1 MSRREASA
9 LVWERGE
16 ELLKEYVERSFS
28 IAPLPNPPLELP
40 DFPAIQPTESDS
52 LVQQAS
58 GLYAVDR
65 AGFNQRLSSIVEEE
79 EPDFVKRNIDPD
91 STREKW
97 MSENVDGLSE
107 RVLSKMAWDWMCS
120 ALDEDSPD
128 TDRWYL
134 AVSLLIGSSL
144 SGSDIARR
152 GGFHL
157 LTSIAMA
164 KPPGSWSSEITGAHQ
179 MAWSPDGT
187 ARHDG
192 APHPSGVLAASA
204 ILDTMAMGESS
215 QTKILPHWLEGLT
228 VNRRLCGLLDVPNRL
243 MSSLERGSGKH
254 TGVLVRG
261 AIQLMTGWPGESRDI
276 LLAASQHSD
285 RDARRELSSSLQRIS
300 SEDGGFAIQLMDVLL
315 EDSDSD
321 VRTLATTYLS
331 SLVRTDMPLFV
342 EKASIVLGR
351 GDQRMTQRIVDSA
364 MREYLSMDSDDES
377 GLLPMAWMSSNEG
390 SKSRLAGLMIQQ
402 AGVSQLGFR
411 EASLKIREASEE
423 DFQDLRSRILR
434 RDPSMSDI
442 MDSS

>member
-16 ELLKEYVERSFS
+16 ELLKEYVELSFS

-40 DFPAIQPTESDS
+40 DFPAIQPTKSDS
-52 LVQQAS
+52 LIRQAS
-58 GLYAVDR
+58 GLYAIDR
-65 AGFNQRLSSIVEEE
+65 AGFNQRLSSIVEAD

-97 MSENVDGLSE
+97 ISENVDGLSE
-107 RVLSKMAWDWMCS
+107 KVLSRMAWDWMCS

-152 GGFHL
+152 NGFHL

-164 KPPGSWSSEITGAHQ
+164 KPPGSWSSEITGSHQ
-179 MAWSPDGT
+179 MEWKPDGAT
-187 ARHDG
+187 RHDG

-204 ILDTMAMGESS
+204 ILDTIAMGGAS

-228 VNRRLCGLLDVPNRL
+228 VNRQLCGLLDVPNRL
-243 MSSLERGSGKH
+243 MGSLERGSGKH
-254 TGVLVRG
+254 TEVLVRG
-261 AIQLMTGWPGESRDI
+261 AIQLMTEWPGESRDI
-276 LLAASQHSD
+276 LLATSQHSD
-285 RDARRELSSSLQRIS
+285 RDARRELASSLQRIS
-300 SEDGGFAIQLMDVLL
+300 SEDKGFAIELMDVLL

-321 VRTLATTYLS
+321 VRTLSTTYLS

-342 EKASIVLGR
+342 DKATFVLRR

-364 MREYLSMDSDDES
+364 MREYLSMDTDDGA

-390 SKSRLAGLMIQQ
+390 SKSRLVGLMIQQ
-402 AGVSQLGFR
+402 AEVSKEGFR
-411 EASLKIREASEE
+411 NTSDVVKGLSSEAYEDLKNRISRRGSSIS
-423 DFQDLRSRILR
+423 DLL
-434 RDPSMSDI
+434 D
-442 MDSS
+442 